1 MVSANFPRKGT
12 HVRRKADGTIG
23 EVYASDPFKGV
34 LTVRWRTAT
43 GFLTQ
48 VCTSEHFARDW
59 ELAPTTF
66 SLPRVPLASPGID
79 MQTTQGNSSYSSIF
93 LKRLL
98 VIGLAV
104 MGVGFL
110 WHAAGTSSDKTS
122 PSTIESSQPST
133 ALQSPDAPAQPQPLQ
148 VSAVHLWRDYQRN
161 EISADSMYKGK
172 TLAVKGTVVAI
183 NKDFLDQAFL
193 LLDTPNE
200 FERVQAHLQK
210 SEVSKAS
217 TLSPGVVVTV
227 NCEGGGMTL
236 GSPMLKDC
244 VIQ

>member
-1 MVSANFPRKGT
+1 MASANFPQKGT
-12 HVRRKADGTIG
+12 HVRRKADGMIG
-23 EVYASDPFKGV
+23 EVYASDPSKDV

-48 VCTSEHFARDW
+48 VCSSEQLARDW
-59 ELAPTTF
+59 ELTGATSEYYSIKLLFVLIGGFIALVFFIHQCDYNFVTGETRAPTSRNGQSSAPF
-66 SLPRVPLASPGID
+66 KAS
-79 MQTTQGNSSYSSIF
+79 
-93 LKRLL
+93 
-98 VIGLAV
+98 
-104 MGVGFL
+104 
-110 WHAAGTSSDKTS
+110 
-122 PSTIESSQPST
+122 
-133 ALQSPDAPAQPQPLQ
+133 QSPDAAAQPQPLQ

-172 TLAVKGTVVAI
+172 TLAVKRTVVAI